1 VAAACESVQDFQDRI
16 DRGQHMGLG
25 APEGGKPEPGQAQ
38 LQRPQIATPEAEIM
52 DEVAG
57 AFSKVGVNLIK
68 ALRRLRLFS

>member
-1 VAAACESVQDFQDRI
+1 V
-16 DRGQHMGLG
+16 
-25 APEGGKPEPGQAQ
+25 PEGGKPEPGQAQ